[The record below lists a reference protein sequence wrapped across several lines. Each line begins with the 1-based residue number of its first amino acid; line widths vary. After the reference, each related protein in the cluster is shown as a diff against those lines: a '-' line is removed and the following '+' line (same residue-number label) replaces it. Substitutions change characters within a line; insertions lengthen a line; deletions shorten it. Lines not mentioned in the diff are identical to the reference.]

1 MSEDN
6 ILAYKNPSKE
16 AGKDLLTEI
25 LRDGAQRLLA
35 SAIEAEV
42 AAHLS
47 DYSNDRLEDGRLSVV
62 RNGYL
67 PERLV
72 QTGIGDVAVKVPK
85 VRDRAGK
92 KRKFT
97 SNIVPPYLKRSK
109 EVAELLPALYL
120 KGISTGDFPEALT
133 ALLGKDAKGLSSS
146 TISRLKENWEKEYCT
161 WQARDM
167 SHKHYVYIWADGVH
181 FHIRSNDSA
190 ACMLVM
196 IGVTD
201 MGKKELIACD
211 LGYRESTENWKSIIQ
226 TLKENGLKEAPDLII
241 ADGALGLWSAV
252 KQEWPSSKHQRCW
265 VHKIQNVLAKLPK
278 TAHKTAKDFLFQIWQ
293 AETKKDAL
301 KAYDKMVETYQ
312 DKYPKAMACLTKNK
326 TEMLAFYD
334 FPAIHWHH
342 IRTSNAIESA
352 FSSVRLRSDKV
363 KNCVSEKTLESL
375 TFKLLKSA
383 EQRWQRIRGF
393 DQLKNVIQGINFVDG
408 IQQNEIQ
415 NPQRCAA

>member
-6 ILAYKNPSKE
+6 ILAYKNPIKE
-16 AGKDLLTEI
+16 AGKDHLTEI
-25 LRDGAQRLLA
+25 LREGAQRLLA

-47 DYSNDRLEDGRLSVV
+47 LYSDDRLKDGRRSVV

-109 EVAELLPALYL
+109 DVSELLPALYL
-120 KGISTGDFPEALT
+120 KGISTGDLPEALA
-133 ALLGKDAKGLSSS
+133 ALLGKDAKGLSST
-146 TISRLKENWEKEYCT
+146 TISRLKEGWEKEYCA
-161 WQARDM
+161 WQTRDLR
-167 SHKHYVYIWADGVH
+167 HKRYVYIWADGVH

-211 LGYRESTENWKSIIQ
+211 LGYRESTES
-226 TLKENGLKEAPDLII
+226 
-241 ADGALGLWSAV
+241 
-252 KQEWPSSKHQRCW
+252 
-265 VHKIQNVLAKLPK
+265 
-278 TAHKTAKDFLFQIWQ
+278 
-293 AETKKDAL
+293 
-301 KAYDKMVETYQ
+301 
-312 DKYPKAMACLTKNK
+312 
-326 TEMLAFYD
+326 
-334 FPAIHWHH
+334 
-342 IRTSNAIESA
+342 
-352 FSSVRLRSDKV
+352 
-363 KNCVSEKTLESL
+363 
-375 TFKLLKSA
+375 
-383 EQRWQRIRGF
+383 
-393 DQLKNVIQGINFVDG
+393 
-408 IQQNEIQ
+408 
-415 NPQRCAA
+415 